1 MKIPPS
7 SSKTICFARRRAPV
21 TTRPR
26 TSSTVGDTVRSTKG
40 LARRMSRSISP
51 VTRRSRWSTY
61 TVRSGSSGIR
71 WRRSGVLVRPA
82 CTASRTCGAK
92 YVIWRRV
99 HLSTLPRETSAP
111 RSRLV
116 GCNWPQEKPVP
127 DLALSEARAEEIKPA
142 SYPRERGNF
151 IHPGQSDF
159 VMGAQRIRYWP
170 SSPDIPTVKS
180 RSMRIRLNR

>member
-82 CTASRTCGAK
+82 YTASRTCGAK

-111 RSRLV
+111 GPGSSAATGHRRNPSPTSHSPRPAPRRSNLPAILESGV
-116 GCNWPQEKPVP
+116 T
-127 DLALSEARAEEIKPA
+127 SSIRA
-142 SYPRERGNF
+142 N
-151 IHPGQSDF
+151 
-159 VMGAQRIRYWP
+159 RILLWEPKEFGIGRRRRTSLP
-170 SSPDIPTVKS
+170 SSPGQ
-180 RSMRIRLNR
+180 